1 MMARVPFLLL
11 GLLLA
16 ALSGAAEA
24 QSPASASAHAV
35 ELSAVELGQDGATA
49 VDLPRGTARILRLP
63 VDARDVLV
71 ADPDV
76 ADIVIKSPRMA
87 YLLGRAVGDTNAF
100 FFDAQG
106 NEIARLEIRVELDTL
121 AVEQAMDKLLPGADV
136 KITAVNQNLFL
147 TGQVRSADLSEN
159 ARQIALRFV
168 PEANNVVNLLA
179 VVEDQQVLL
188 QVRVAE
194 VSRTVLKELG
204 LNLFGN
210 VLGQVSTLTSG
221 EFALNFGTQPGLV
234 APPYGSGGFAFTP
247 NTGDVLTLAINALEQ
262 NGLIKTLAEPN
273 LTAVSGETANFLAGG
288 EFPIPVAADNGQI
301 SIEFRRFG
309 VQLNFTPYVLNSG
322 RISLGIGTEVSA
334 LSNEGAITLSSIS
347 IPALRTR
354 RAETTVE
361 LPSGGSLIIAG
372 LLQDELATGVEGLP
386 WLKDVPV
393 LGAFFRNN
401 NISRTEREL
410 VVAVTAYLVRPVER
424 NRVRLPTEGL
434 AAPSDFDL
442 FFLGR
447 MESVYANRPPG
458 ATQTALKGPIGYIV
472 K

>member
-1 MMARVPFLLL
+1 
-11 GLLLA
+11 
-16 ALSGAAEA
+16 
-24 QSPASASAHAV
+24 
-35 ELSAVELGQDGATA
+35 
-49 VDLPRGTARILRLP
+49 
-63 VDARDVLV
+63 
-71 ADPDV
+71 
-76 ADIVIKSPRMA
+76 VI
-87 YLLGRAVGDTNAF
+87 
-100 FFDAQG
+100 
-106 NEIARLEIRVELDTL
+106 
-121 AVEQAMDKLLPGADV
+121 
-136 KITAVNQNLFL
+136 
-147 TGQVRSADLSEN
+147 
-159 ARQIALRFV
+159 
-168 PEANNVVNLLA
+168 
-179 VVEDQQVLL
+179 EDQQVLL

-221 EFALNFGTQPGLV
+221 EFSLNFGTQPGLV
-234 APPYGSGGFAFTP
+234 APPYGSGGFAFSP
-247 NTGDVLTLAINALEQ
+247 NAGDVLTLAINALEQ

-288 EFPIPVAADNGQI
+288 EFPIPVAADDGQI

-424 NRVRLPTEGL
+424 HRVRLPTEGL

-447 MESVYANRPPG
+447 MESVYAERPPSG
-458 ATQTALKGPIGYIV
+458 QQAALKGPIGYIV

>member
-1 MMARVPFLLL
+1 MMARALPFVF

-16 ALSGAAEA
+16 ALSGAAQA
-24 QSPASASAHAV
+24 QSPAATSARAI
-35 ELSAVELGQDGATA
+35 ELSAVELGQGVATA
-49 VDLPRGTARILRLP
+49 VDLPRGKARILRLP

-71 ADPDV
+71 ANPDV

-121 AVEQAMDKLLPGADV
+121 AVEQALDKLLPGTDV
-136 KITAVNQNLFL
+136 KVTAVNQNLFL
-147 TGQVRSADLSEN
+147 TGQVRSPDLSEN

-168 PEANNVVNLLA
+168 PEADNVVNLLA
-179 VVEDQQVLL
+179 VIEDQQVLL

-194 VSRTVLKELG
+194 VTRTVLKELG

-234 APPYGSGGFAFTP
+234 APPYGSGGFIFTP

-288 EFPIPVAADNGQI
+288 EFPIPVAAEDGQI

-424 NRVRLPTEGL
+424 NRLRLPTEGL
-434 AAPSDFDL
+434 VAPSDFDL

-447 MESVYANRPPG
+447 MESVYADRPAG
-458 ATQTALKGPIGYIV
+458 EQQAALKGPIGYIV

>member
-1 MMARVPFLLL
+1 MMARVLSLAF
-11 GLLLA
+11 GLALA
-16 ALSGAAEA
+16 AALAGAAQA
-24 QSPASASAHAV
+24 QAPAPPRAV
-35 ELSAVELGQDGATA
+35 ELTAVELGQGVATA
-49 VDLPRGTARILRLP
+49 VDLPRGKARILRLP
-63 VDARDVLV
+63 ADARDVLV
-71 ADPDV
+71 ANPDV

-121 AVEQAMDKLLPGADV
+121 AVKQAMDKLLPGSDV

-147 TGQVRSADLSEN
+147 TGQVRSPDLSEN
-159 ARQIALRFV
+159 ARQIAIRFV
-168 PEANNVVNLLA
+168 QESENVVNLLA
-179 VVEDQQVLL
+179 VIEDQQVLL

-234 APPYGSGGFAFTP
+234 APPYGFGGFAFTP
-247 NTGDVLTLAINALEQ
+247 NDGDVLTLAINALEQ

-288 EFPIPVAADNGQI
+288 EFPIPVAADDGQI
-301 SIEFRRFG
+301 TIAFRRFG
-309 VQLNFTPYVLNSG
+309 VQLNFTPYVQNSG

-372 LLQDELATGVEGLP
+372 LLQDDLSTGIEGLP

-401 NISRTEREL
+401 NVNRTEREL
-410 VVAVTAYLVRPVER
+410 VIAVTAYLVRPIER

-434 AAPSDFDL
+434 APPSDFDL

-447 MESVYANRPPG
+447 MESVYADRPSSGPQ
-458 ATQTALKGPIGYIV
+458 AALKGPIGYVV